1 METAERE
8 ITDEYDKEFIILITE
23 IENRMPTLP
32 RHDQLRIKSWSK
44 KLCQITNNTEWKKN
58 RNLHAIC
65 LLDSILNNRFEDP
78 YNKFAPE
85 GAVPIINKTLVKA
98 KLSQKFI
105 KSSGQIFKNFDND
118 NNENINVQNNYNVNN
133 NINNEEGNEM
143 QKMKERIENENKKK
157 DAMIKKLKEDNL
169 KYEKRIQELEKM
181 LSTFMK
187 IKSFQYQMKI

>member
-1 METAERE
+1 METTEKE

-32 RHDQLRIKSWSK
+32 RHEQLRIKSWSK

-105 KSSGQIFKNFDND
+105 KSSGQIFKNFDNE
-118 NNENINVQNNYNVNN
+118 NNEYINVQNNYNMNNN
-133 NINNEEGNEM
+133 NINNFNEEGNEM
-143 QKMKERIENENKKK
+143 MKLKEKVENENKKK

-187 IKSFQYQMKI
+187 MEQ

>member
-133 NINNEEGNEM
+133 NISNEEGNEM

-157 DAMIKKLKEDNL
+157 AMG
-169 KYEKRIQELEKM
+169 
-181 LSTFMK
+181 
-187 IKSFQYQMKI
+187 

>member
-105 KSSGQIFKNFDND
+105 KSSGQIFKNFDNE
-118 NNENINVQNNYNVNN
+118 NNEYINVQNNFNVNN
-133 NINNEEGNEM
+133 NISNEEGNSM
-143 QKMKERIENENKKK
+143 LKLKEKVENENRKK
-157 DAMIKKLKEDNL
+157 DAMIKKLKEENL

-187 IKSFQYQMKI
+187 MEQ